1 VEAPEALASS
11 TSGVIGEGF
20 LAVNTPHERKMTFLS
35 RGSLS
40 MCITRRNP
48 MSFRGF
54 PRQRLGPGCGCRRR
68 RPVLLVRRESRTDQ
82 DLPALA
88 SSLGP
93 RHSAAEPPHRLR
105 RPTDAGVG
113 SAAGDVLLTPS
124 SGPESG
130 ELATC
135 GVLNQ

>member
-1 VEAPEALASS
+1 MHNSPQ
-11 TSGVIGEGF
+11 
-20 LAVNTPHERKMTFLS
+20 PHEFPGLS
-35 RGSLS
+35 TAEAGTGVRVPEPSA
-40 MCITRRNP
+40 RA
-48 MSFRGF
+48 F
-54 PRQRLGPGCGCRRR
+54 GPSG
-68 RPVLLVRRESRTDQ
+68 SRTDQ
-82 DLPALA
+82 DVRALA

-93 RHSAAEPPHRLR
+93 RHSAAEPPHPLR

>member
-1 VEAPEALASS
+1 MEAPEALASS
-11 TSGVIGEGF
+11 TSGVIGDPHF
-20 LAVNTPHERKMTFLS
+20 RVNTPHERKMTFLS
-35 RGSLS
+35 RGSRS

-48 MSFRGF
+48 MSFRAF

-68 RPVLLVRRESRTDQ
+68 RPVLLARPESRTDQ
-82 DLPALA
+82 DVRALT

-93 RHSAAEPPHRLR
+93 RHSAAEPPHPLR